1 MVLMSFVNNPI
12 VPIPLGFREHDGIGS
27 HEKPP
32 IPPCSIADG
41 TLTGTRHRRS
51 KKARNRL
58 RWNNARAGKI

>member
-27 HEKPP
+27 YKKPH